1 MINITTGKYWLYYFA
16 NTIVV
21 PYQKTMNL
29 KRILCLF
36 LLLFLRSLLVL
47 LSRCFIENERFLS
60 CSVADDGSEVIL
72 KKGDAVKVIRAS
84 EKRGYLVIEHKNT
97 TLHLPFQVME
107 LKV

>member
-1 MINITTGKYWLYYFA
+1 M
-16 NTIVV
+16 
-21 PYQKTMNL
+21 
-29 KRILCLF
+29 
-36 LLLFLRSLLVL
+36 
-47 LSRCFIENERFLS
+47 S